1 MPDTKNYGAENP
13 FPFKELMQSSSIIF
27 YHCDLAEGYPI
38 INMSSNVGEILGFE
52 KEDFEADEQL
62 WLNRIHKEDVSRVLS
77 VYEDIS
83 EQSRI
88 VVEFRFRHKDGHYI
102 WLRDEVKEITNS
114 QGEPDSLIGSSIEV
128 TEQKKAEKNLQE
140 LNRTLEERIKERT
153 SKLTDANRK
162 LKKQIQYRNKAEKRL
177 QEQNEQL
184 KLQGLAISN
193 LNDMV
198 VITRAPKEDPTNS
211 EIVFVNE
218 AFEKFTGYSSDEV
231 IGRTPTFLHGD
242 ETSQKVLDRISDKIK
257 NHEPLREEFINY
269 TKDGTPYWVELDM
282 SPFSSMDSD
291 YEYWVGIN
299 RDVTKRKQAEEK
311 LEESEERYRTLAE
324 LSFDAIFEINLDGT
338 IINCNKRA
346 CQLFGY
352 KREELVGMNSLELI
366 PEEYRDT
373 MPNVLSDIETTDE
386 GAWERIYQ
394 KKDGTIFPT
403 EIHTQMYE
411 VNGSER
417 LVAYVRDNTAH
428 KEYENKIRRSLKEKE
443 TLLAEVHHRV
453 KNNLA
458 VISGL
463 LEMQVMNSEDEKLL
477 DKLQESQSRIQSIAM
492 VHEKLYSSE
501 SFSEIKV
508 DQYINDLLNMIS
520 SSLIDSEKDIRVEKD
535 IEPVTLVV
543 SQAIPCGLL
552 LNELITNCYKHAFEG
567 RDEGLIKISIAKEDN
582 EHLLL
587 QIKDNG
593 VGLPDDFNMA
603 NKSTLGMTL
612 IQTLVKQL
620 GGDFEVSSGEGTT
633 FQLRFQIKD

>member
-411 VNGSER
+411 ANGSER

>member
-1 MPDTKNYGAENP
+1 MPDTKKYGAENP

-62 WLNRIHKEDVSRVLS
+62 WLNRIHKEDVGRVLS

-88 VVEFRFRHKDGHYI
+88 VVEFRFRHKDGHYL

-114 QGEPDSLIGSSIEV
+114 QGEPDSLIGSSIEI

-218 AFEKFTGYSSDEV
+218 AFEKFTGYNSDEV